1 MSVPESMRRFD
12 ARVSVLPEV
21 VAKVSLEASGTAAA
35 IAELLRRADVQAAM
49 AKRPFAGVVIG
60 CLPVVGG
67 DEHDGTPGTASLL
80 EKGAGR

>member
-21 VAKVSLEASGTAAA
+21 VAKVTLEASGTAEA
-35 IAELLRRADVQAAM
+35 IAELLRRADVRAAM
-49 AKRPFAGVVIG
+49 ERRPFAGVVIG
-60 CLPVVGG
+60 CLPVVG
-67 DEHDGTPGTASLL
+67 DHEHDGTPGTASLL